1 MAKGK
6 KVLFIINPSK
16 KENRLKIKMDLS
28 RQFAIA
34 ITGEDPVVEEMG
46 LLKKFQ
52 SALREEGAKITFL
65 QGKERAYKKLSNGAK
80 LIVSAN
86 NLDSRLIKNWPEIAE
101 HIIGNHGKKVIM
113 TGNPLITKKTI
124 RKLLKGEKVNFPKSY
139 NKFPVEDMPVPLVLK
154 VPNTSKGEGV
164 FKINE
169 KERLERLFDPE
180 AEHFGIAK
188 CKPKNFIIQEYI
200 ESPSEYY
207 THYRIFTIGNEP
219 FLGNLHHS
227 AFKKKEGIKRIET
240 KRTHHLLNPDSPIFI
255 NSDDIRT
262 NRSIG
267 GKTIPLTKS
276 EQAKKITKTQEKILK
291 EHGIDPKNPKVPKKL
306 LQLSRKVATT
316 LRKKGVQYS
325 GQDWL
330 QDKKGKFYLLEVND
344 SPGMDIFGDH
354 FKKGK
359 GKREEHIKFGF
370 KHIAKRLMK

>member
-1 MAKGK
+1 MVKEK
-6 KVLFIINPSK
+6 KVLFITNPDK
-16 KENRLKIKMDLS
+16 KENHLKIKMDLP
-28 RQFAIA
+28 RQFVIA
-34 ITGEDPVVEEMG
+34 VTGKDPVVEEMV

-52 SALREEGAKITFL
+52 IALREEGAKITFL
-65 QGKERAYKKLSNGAK
+65 QGKEKSYKKRSKEAK
-80 LIVSAN
+80 LIVSTN

-113 TGNPLITKKTI
+113 TGNPLLTKKTI
-124 RKLLKGEKVNFPKSY
+124 RKLLKGEKITFPKSY
-139 NKFPVEDMPVPLVLK
+139 NNFSVEDMPVPLVLK

-164 FKINE
+164 FKVNE
-169 KERLERLFDPE
+169 KERLKKLFDPE
-180 AEHFGIAK
+180 AEHYGIIK
-188 CKPKNFIIQEYI
+188 RKPRDFIIQEYI
-200 ESPSEYY
+200 DSPSEYY

-219 FLGNLHHS
+219 VLGNLHHS
-227 AFKKKEGIKRIET
+227 TFKKKEGIKRIET
-240 KRTHHLLNPDSPIFI
+240 KRVHHLLNPDSPIFI

-276 EQAKKITKTQEKILK
+276 EQAKKITKIQEKILR

-306 LQLSRKVATT
+306 LQLSKKVATT

-344 SPGMDIFGDH
+344 APGMGIFGDH

-359 GKREEHIKFGF
+359 GKHEEHIRIGF